1 MIKSFI
7 NLKIRIYKNK
17 QLNIMATTPEQFF
30 TKNMKWIALILLFL
44 VLFKFVQGCNR
55 NMGSSIKEKQ
65 YIHTI
70 DSLNKKYNNLKEE
83 STDSIKKLNFQLEL
97 AGQQVKSANE
107 KANAVQSAVE
117 KLRSNTTIT
126 VRGAEEVKDTSKKK

>member
-1 MIKSFI
+1 
-7 NLKIRIYKNK
+7 
-17 QLNIMATTPEQFF
+17 MATTPEQFF

-55 NMGSSIKEKQ
+55 NMGNSIKEKQ

-83 STDSIKKLNFQLEL
+83 STDNIKRLNFQLEL

-107 KANAVQSAVE
+107 KASAVQSAVE

-126 VRGAEEVKDTSKKK
+126 VKGAEEVKDTSKKK